1 MDYEKQIKDISSKLE
16 QAKEKKNRATWRLE
30 ELKKE
35 QIVLE
40 EKIREQGLEP
50 DQLENYINE
59 LEKEIESMLTEA
71 FKLLPNEFKE

>member
-59 LEKEIESMLTEA
+59 LEKEIENMLTEA